1 MGMHLTV
8 AIAHAPSILK
18 TPSKTSFHGAG
29 LAAPKSLGY
38 YIS

>member
-1 MGMHLTV
+1 MGTHLTT

-18 TPSKTSFHGAG
+18 TSSKTSFHEVG
-29 LAAPKSLGY
+29 LVATKSLGY